1 MKKFKTFYN
10 IYSLERRFVAILL
23 IILTLFT
30 ALAIRVFYLQI
41 ISNKHLQM
49 LAAEEWLRDL
59 PLSSRRGEILD
70 SNGVSLAT
78 TITTYDVYVRARN
91 VTEPASLAQAISNKL
106 NIDYETAYSKVT
118 NKSFSEILIKM
129 QVEEATAKSLTE
141 YKGVYL
147 SQNVAR
153 VYPYSSLLTQVLGYC
168 TIDNIGQAGIEAYYD
183 KYLKGVDG
191 KSLTQTNAQGKEIEN
206 SLSYYI
212 PSVPGADIVTTIDV
226 QMQTILESELQ
237 TAYIENKALGVSGII
252 IDAKSGAIKAMSCLP
267 SFDLNN
273 VPRDDISALQQM
285 TKNSTVVD
293 VYEPG
298 STFKLVTLAA
308 ALNEGLTNVDEHFFC
323 SGRCTVDGETIKCW
337 KSTGHG
343 SITLAEAFEKS
354 CNCVFVNLALRL
366 GIEKYYDY
374 LSLFGL
380 GEKTGVDI
388 ASESSGIIMPKEQVK
403 IVDLAR
409 IGFGHAIAVT
419 ELQLVNVYAKICS
432 GKDLTPYLVEDISSE
447 GNTLYKH
454 TTASTDID
462 LKQSTIETVNALL
475 ANNMNSEGNMTFI
488 PGYDIGGKTGTAQKY
503 DENGAIASGKYIS
516 SFIGTYPASDPEYI
530 LIVCVNEPSAGAYYG
545 GVVAKPVGQK
555 IFSRIFEMKA
565 IAPNDETQLTNKP
578 SIEMPNLVGM
588 TLADASAKLKQLG
601 LDAIIENEGEYVLS
615 QLPASGTLLYLGEIA
630 YLITNWEI
638 LSYFIP
644 CVKNENIF
652 DILCLIELGELWNCM
667 ILFQTLNLWELKIT
681 VI

>member
-10 IYSLERRFVAILL
+10 IYSLQKRFLATIL
-23 IILTLFT
+23 IILTLFF
-30 ALAIRVFYLQI
+30 ALSVRVFYLQI
-41 ISNKHLQM
+41 ISNRHLQI
-49 LAAEEWLRDL
+49 LASEEWLRDL
-59 PLSSRRGEILD
+59 PLASRRGEILD
-70 SNGVSLAT
+70 CNGVSLAT

-91 VTEPASLAQAISNKL
+91 VTEPARLASAISESL
-106 NIDYETAYSKVT
+106 NIDYETAYTKVT

-129 QVEEATAKSLTE
+129 QVEESLAKALTE
-141 YKGVYL
+141 YSGVYL

-212 PSVPGADIVTTIDV
+212 PSVAGANLTTTIDV
-226 QMQTILESELQ
+226 QMQTILESELM

-252 IDAKSGAIKAMSCLP
+252 IDAKTGAIKAMSCLP

-273 VPRDDISALQQM
+273 VPRDDISALQLM

-308 ALNEGLTNVDEHFFC
+308 ALNEGLVSEDEHFFC
-323 SGRCTVDGETIKCW
+323 SGRTTVDGETIKCW

-343 SITLAEAFEKS
+343 SLTLSEAFEKS

-374 LSLFGL
+374 LNLFGL

-388 ASESSGIIMPKEQVK
+388 ASESSGIVMSEDQVK

-432 GKDLTPYLVEDISSE
+432 GKDLTPYLVEEIVAEDT
-447 GNTLYKH
+447 TLYKH
-454 TTASTDID
+454 SSASTKID
-462 LKQSTIETVNALL
+462 LKESTISTVNKLL
-475 ANNMNSEGNMTFI
+475 ANNINSEGNMTFVA
-488 PGYDIGGKTGTAQKY
+488 GYDIGGKTGTAQKY
-503 DENGAIASGKYIS
+503 DENGQIASGKYIS
-516 SFIGTYPASDPEYI
+516 SFIGTYPASNPEYI

-545 GVVAKPVGQK
+545 GVVAKPVGQR
-555 IFSRIFEMKA
+555 IFTRIFETKA
-565 IAPNDETQLTNKP
+565 ISPNDESQLTNQP
-578 SIEMPNLVGM
+578 TIEMPNLIGM

-601 LDAIIENEGEYVLS
+601 LDAVIENEGEYVLS
-615 QLPASGTLLYLGEIA
+615 QLPIAGTMLYLGEMT
-630 YLITNWEI
+630 YLITNWNI

-644 CVKNENIF
+644 
-652 DILCLIELGELWNCM
+652 
-667 ILFQTLNLWELKIT
+667 
-681 VI
+681 

>member
-10 IYSLERRFVAILL
+10 IYSLQKRFLATIL
-23 IILTLFT
+23 IILTLFF
-30 ALAIRVFYLQI
+30 ALSIRVFYLQI
-41 ISNKHLQM
+41 ISNRHLQI
-49 LAAEEWLRDL
+49 LASEEWLRDL
-59 PLSSRRGEILD
+59 PLASRRGEILD
-70 SNGVSLAT
+70 CNGVSLAT

-91 VTEPASLAQAISNKL
+91 VTEPARLASAISESL
-106 NIDYETAYSKVT
+106 SIDYETAYTKVT

-129 QVEEATAKSLTE
+129 QVEESLAKALTE
-141 YKGVYL
+141 YSGVYL

-212 PSVPGADIVTTIDV
+212 PSVPGANLTTTIDV
-226 QMQTILESELQ
+226 QMQTILESELM
-237 TAYIENKALGVSGII
+237 TAYLENKALGVSGII
-252 IDAKSGAIKAMSCLP
+252 IDAKTGAIKAMSCLP

-273 VPRDDISALQQM
+273 VPRDDISALQLM

-308 ALNEGLTNVDEHFFC
+308 VLNEGLVSEDEHFFC
-323 SGRCTVDGETIKCW
+323 SGRTTVDGETIKCW

-343 SITLAEAFEKS
+343 SLTLSEAFEKS

-374 LSLFGL
+374 LNFFGL

-388 ASESSGIIMPKEQVK
+388 ASESSGIVMSEDQVK

-419 ELQLVNVYAKICS
+419 ELQLINVYAKICS
-432 GKDLTPYLVEDISSE
+432 GKDLTPYLVEEIVAEDT
-447 GNTLYKH
+447 TLYKH
-454 TTASTDID
+454 SSASTKID
-462 LKQSTIETVNALL
+462 LKESTISTVNKLL
-475 ANNMNSEGNMTFI
+475 ANNINSEGNMTFVA
-488 PGYDIGGKTGTAQKY
+488 GYDIGGKTGTAQKY
-503 DENGAIASGKYIS
+503 DENGQIASGKYIS
-516 SFIGTYPASDPEYI
+516 SFIGTYPASNPEYI

-545 GVVAKPVGQK
+545 GVVAKPVGQR
-555 IFSRIFEMKA
+555 IFTRIFETKA
-565 IAPNDETQLTNKP
+565 ISPNDESQLTNQP
-578 SIEMPNLVGM
+578 TIEMPNLIGM

-601 LDAIIENEGEYVLS
+601 LDAVIENEGEYVLS
-615 QLPASGTLLYLGEIA
+615 QLPMAGTMLYLGEMT
-630 YLITNWEI
+630 YLITN
-638 LSYFIP
+638 
-644 CVKNENIF
+644 
-652 DILCLIELGELWNCM
+652 
-667 ILFQTLNLWELKIT
+667 
-681 VI
+681 

>member
-10 IYSLERRFVAILL
+10 IYSLQKRFLATIL
-23 IILTLFT
+23 IILTLFF
-30 ALAIRVFYLQI
+30 ALSIRVFYLQI
-41 ISNKHLQM
+41 ISNRHLQI
-49 LAAEEWLRDL
+49 LASEEWLRDL
-59 PLSSRRGEILD
+59 PLASRRGEILD
-70 SNGVSLAT
+70 CNGVSLAT

-91 VTEPASLAQAISNKL
+91 VTEPARLASAISESL
-106 NIDYETAYSKVT
+106 NIDYETAYTKVT

-129 QVEEATAKSLTE
+129 QVEESLAKALTE
-141 YKGVYL
+141 YSGVYL

-212 PSVPGADIVTTIDV
+212 PSVPGANLTTTIDV
-226 QMQTILESELQ
+226 QMQTILESELM
-237 TAYIENKALGVSGII
+237 TAYLENKALGVSGII
-252 IDAKSGAIKAMSCLP
+252 IDAKTGEIKAMSCLP

-273 VPRDDISALQQM
+273 VPRDDISALQLM

-308 ALNEGLTNVDEHFFC
+308 ALNEGLVSEDEHFFC
-323 SGRCTVDGETIKCW
+323 SGRTTVDGETIKCW

-343 SITLAEAFEKS
+343 SLTLSEAFEKS

-374 LSLFGL
+374 LNLFGL

-388 ASESSGIIMPKEQVK
+388 ASESSGIVMSEDQVK

-432 GKDLTPYLVEDISSE
+432 GKDLTPYLVEEIVAEDT
-447 GNTLYKH
+447 TLYKH
-454 TTASTDID
+454 SSASTKID
-462 LKQSTIETVNALL
+462 LKESTISTVNKLL
-475 ANNMNSEGNMTFI
+475 ANNINSEGNMTFVA
-488 PGYDIGGKTGTAQKY
+488 GYDIGGKTGTAQKY
-503 DENGAIASGKYIS
+503 DENGQIASGKYIS
-516 SFIGTYPASDPEYI
+516 SFIGTYPASNPEYI

-545 GVVAKPVGQK
+545 GVVAKPVGQR
-555 IFSRIFEMKA
+555 IFTRIFETKA
-565 IAPNDETQLTNKP
+565 ISPNDESQLTNQP
-578 SIEMPNLVGM
+578 SIEMPNLIGM

-615 QLPASGTLLYLGEIA
+615 QLPMAGTMLYLGEMT
-630 YLITNWEI
+630 YLITN
-638 LSYFIP
+638 
-644 CVKNENIF
+644 
-652 DILCLIELGELWNCM
+652 
-667 ILFQTLNLWELKIT
+667 
-681 VI
+681 

>member
-10 IYSLERRFVAILL
+10 IYSLQKRFLATIL
-23 IILTLFT
+23 IILTLFF
-30 ALAIRVFYLQI
+30 ALSIRVFYLQI
-41 ISNKHLQM
+41 ISNRHLQI
-49 LAAEEWLRDL
+49 LASEEWLRDL
-59 PLSSRRGEILD
+59 PLASRRGEILD
-70 SNGVSLAT
+70 CNGVSLAT

-91 VTEPASLAQAISNKL
+91 VTEPARLASAISESL
-106 NIDYETAYSKVT
+106 NIDYETAYTKVT

-129 QVEEATAKSLTE
+129 QVEESLAKALTE
-141 YKGVYL
+141 YSGVYL

-212 PSVPGADIVTTIDV
+212 PSVPGANLTTTIDV
-226 QMQTILESELQ
+226 QMQTILESELM
-237 TAYIENKALGVSGII
+237 TAYLENKALGVSGII
-252 IDAKSGAIKAMSCLP
+252 IDAKTGAIKAMSCLP

-273 VPRDDISALQQM
+273 VPRDDISALQLM

-308 ALNEGLTNVDEHFFC
+308 ALNEGLVSEDEHFFC
-323 SGRCTVDGETIKCW
+323 SGRTTVDGETIKCW

-343 SITLAEAFEKS
+343 SLTLSEAFEKS

-374 LSLFGL
+374 LNLFGL

-388 ASESSGIIMPKEQVK
+388 ASESSGIVMSEDQVK

-432 GKDLTPYLVEDISSE
+432 GKDLTPYLVEEIVAEDT
-447 GNTLYKH
+447 TLYKH
-454 TTASTDID
+454 SSASTKID
-462 LKQSTIETVNALL
+462 LKESTISTVNKLL
-475 ANNMNSEGNMTFI
+475 ANNINSEGNMTFVA
-488 PGYDIGGKTGTAQKY
+488 GYDIGGKTGTAQKY
-503 DENGAIASGKYIS
+503 DENGQIASGKYIS
-516 SFIGTYPASDPEYI
+516 SFIGTYPASNPEYI

-545 GVVAKPVGQK
+545 GVVAKPVGQR
-555 IFSRIFEMKA
+555 IFTRIFETKA
-565 IAPNDETQLTNKP
+565 FSPNDESQLTNQP
-578 SIEMPNLVGM
+578 TIEMPNLIGM

-601 LDAIIENEGEYVLS
+601 LDAVIENEGEYVLS
-615 QLPASGTLLYLGEIA
+615 QLPMAGTMLYLGEMT
-630 YLITNWEI
+630 YLITN
-638 LSYFIP
+638 
-644 CVKNENIF
+644 
-652 DILCLIELGELWNCM
+652 
-667 ILFQTLNLWELKIT
+667 
-681 VI
+681 

>member
-10 IYSLERRFVAILL
+10 IYSLQKRFLATIL
-23 IILTLFT
+23 IILTLFF
-30 ALAIRVFYLQI
+30 ALSVRVFYLQI
-41 ISNKHLQM
+41 ISNRHLQI
-49 LAAEEWLRDL
+49 LASEEWLRDL
-59 PLSSRRGEILD
+59 PLASRRGEILD
-70 SNGVSLAT
+70 CNGVSLAT

-91 VTEPASLAQAISNKL
+91 VTEPARLASAISESL
-106 NIDYETAYSKVT
+106 NIDYETAYTKVT

-129 QVEEATAKSLTE
+129 QVEESLAKALTE
-141 YKGVYL
+141 YSGVYL

-212 PSVPGADIVTTIDV
+212 PSVAGANLTTTIDV
-226 QMQTILESELQ
+226 QMQTILESELM
-237 TAYIENKALGVSGII
+237 TAYLENKALGVSGII
-252 IDAKSGAIKAMSCLP
+252 IDAKTGAIKAMSCLP

-273 VPRDDISALQQM
+273 VPRDDISALQLM

-308 ALNEGLTNVDEHFFC
+308 ALNEGLVSEDEHFFC
-323 SGRCTVDGETIKCW
+323 SGRTTVDGETIKCW

-343 SITLAEAFEKS
+343 SLTLSEAFEKS

-374 LSLFGL
+374 LNLFGL

-388 ASESSGIIMPKEQVK
+388 ASESSGIVMSEDQVK

-432 GKDLTPYLVEDISSE
+432 GKDLTPYLVEEIVAEDT
-447 GNTLYKH
+447 TLYKH
-454 TTASTDID
+454 SSASTKID
-462 LKQSTIETVNALL
+462 LKESTISTVNKLL
-475 ANNMNSEGNMTFI
+475 ANNINSEGNMTFVA
-488 PGYDIGGKTGTAQKY
+488 GYDIGGKTGTAQKY
-503 DENGAIASGKYIS
+503 DENGQIASGKYIS
-516 SFIGTYPASDPEYI
+516 SFIGTYPASNPEYI

-545 GVVAKPVGQK
+545 GVVAKPVGQR
-555 IFSRIFEMKA
+555 IFTRIFETKA
-565 IAPNDETQLTNKP
+565 ISPNDESQLTNQP
-578 SIEMPNLVGM
+578 TIEMPNLIGM

-601 LDAIIENEGEYVLS
+601 LDAVIENEGEYVLS
-615 QLPASGTLLYLGEIA
+615 QLPIAGTMLYLGEMT
-630 YLITNWEI
+630 YLITN
-638 LSYFIP
+638 
-644 CVKNENIF
+644 
-652 DILCLIELGELWNCM
+652 
-667 ILFQTLNLWELKIT
+667 
-681 VI
+681 

>member
-10 IYSLERRFVAILL
+10 IYSLQKRFLATIL
-23 IILTLFT
+23 IILTLFF
-30 ALAIRVFYLQI
+30 ALSIRVFYLQI
-41 ISNKHLQM
+41 ISNRHLQI
-49 LAAEEWLRDL
+49 LASEEWLRDL
-59 PLSSRRGEILD
+59 PLASRRGEILD
-70 SNGVSLAT
+70 CNGVSLAT

-91 VTEPASLAQAISNKL
+91 VTEPARLASAISESL
-106 NIDYETAYSKVT
+106 NIDYETAYTKVT

-129 QVEEATAKSLTE
+129 QVEESLAKALTE
-141 YKGVYL
+141 YSGVYL

-212 PSVPGADIVTTIDV
+212 PSVPGANLTTTIDV
-226 QMQTILESELQ
+226 QMQTILESELM
-237 TAYIENKALGVSGII
+237 TAYLENKALGVSGII
-252 IDAKSGAIKAMSCLP
+252 IDAKTGAIKAMSCLP

-273 VPRDDISALQQM
+273 VPRDDISALQLM

-308 ALNEGLTNVDEHFFC
+308 ALNEGLVSEDEHFFC
-323 SGRCTVDGETIKCW
+323 SGRTTVDGETIKCW

-343 SITLAEAFEKS
+343 SLTLSEAFEKS

-374 LSLFGL
+374 LNLFGL

-388 ASESSGIIMPKEQVK
+388 ASESSGIVMSEDQVK

-432 GKDLTPYLVEDISSE
+432 GKDLTPYLVEDIVAE
-447 GNTLYKH
+447 DTTLYKH
-454 TTASTDID
+454 SSASTKID
-462 LKQSTIETVNALL
+462 LKESTISTVNKLL
-475 ANNMNSEGNMTFI
+475 ANNINSEGNMTFVA
-488 PGYDIGGKTGTAQKY
+488 GYDIGGKTGTAQKY
-503 DENGAIASGKYIS
+503 DENGQIASGKYIS
-516 SFIGTYPASDPEYI
+516 SFIGTYPASNPEYI

-545 GVVAKPVGQK
+545 GVVAKPVGQR
-555 IFSRIFEMKA
+555 IFTRIFETKA
-565 IAPNDETQLTNKP
+565 ISPNDESQLTNQP
-578 SIEMPNLVGM
+578 TIEMPNLIGM

-615 QLPASGTLLYLGEIA
+615 QLPMAGTMLYLGEMT
-630 YLITNWEI
+630 YLITN
-638 LSYFIP
+638 
-644 CVKNENIF
+644 
-652 DILCLIELGELWNCM
+652 
-667 ILFQTLNLWELKIT
+667 
-681 VI
+681 

>member
-10 IYSLERRFVAILL
+10 IYSLQKRFLATIL
-23 IILTLFT
+23 IILTLFF
-30 ALAIRVFYLQI
+30 ALSIRVFYLQI
-41 ISNKHLQM
+41 ISNRHLQI
-49 LAAEEWLRDL
+49 LASEEWLRDL
-59 PLSSRRGEILD
+59 PLASRRGEILD
-70 SNGVSLAT
+70 CNGVSLAT

-91 VTEPASLAQAISNKL
+91 VTEPARLASAISESL
-106 NIDYETAYSKVT
+106 NIDYETAYTKVT

-129 QVEEATAKSLTE
+129 QVEESLAKALTE
-141 YKGVYL
+141 YSGVYL

-212 PSVPGADIVTTIDV
+212 PSVPGANLTTTIDV
-226 QMQTILESELQ
+226 QMQTILESELM
-237 TAYIENKALGVSGII
+237 TAYLENKALGVSGII
-252 IDAKSGAIKAMSCLP
+252 IDAKTGAIKAMSCLP

-273 VPRDDISALQQM
+273 VPRDDISALQLM

-308 ALNEGLTNVDEHFFC
+308 ALNEGLVSEDEHFFC
-323 SGRCTVDGETIKCW
+323 SGRTTVDGETIKCW

-343 SITLAEAFEKS
+343 SLTLSEAFEKS

-374 LSLFGL
+374 LNLFGL

-388 ASESSGIIMPKEQVK
+388 ASESSGIVMSEDQVK

-432 GKDLTPYLVEDISSE
+432 GKDLTPYLVEEIVAEDT
-447 GNTLYKH
+447 TLYKH
-454 TTASTDID
+454 SSASTKID
-462 LKQSTIETVNALL
+462 LKESTISTVNKLL
-475 ANNMNSEGNMTFI
+475 ANNINSEGNMTFVA
-488 PGYDIGGKTGTAQKY
+488 GYDIGGKTGTAQKY
-503 DENGAIASGKYIS
+503 DEYGQIASGKYIS
-516 SFIGTYPASDPEYI
+516 SFIGTYPASNPEYI

-545 GVVAKPVGQK
+545 GVVAKPVGQR
-555 IFSRIFEMKA
+555 IFTRIFETKA
-565 IAPNDETQLTNKP
+565 FSPNDESQLTNQP
-578 SIEMPNLVGM
+578 TIEMPNLIGM

-601 LDAIIENEGEYVLS
+601 LDAVIENEGEYVLS
-615 QLPASGTLLYLGEIA
+615 QLPMAGTMLYLGEMT
-630 YLITNWEI
+630 YLITN
-638 LSYFIP
+638 
-644 CVKNENIF
+644 
-652 DILCLIELGELWNCM
+652 
-667 ILFQTLNLWELKIT
+667 
-681 VI
+681 

>member
-10 IYSLERRFVAILL
+10 IYSLQKRFLATIL
-23 IILTLFT
+23 IILTLFF
-30 ALAIRVFYLQI
+30 ALSIRVFYLQI
-41 ISNKHLQM
+41 ISNRHLQI
-49 LAAEEWLRDL
+49 LASEEWLRDL
-59 PLSSRRGEILD
+59 PLASRRGEILD
-70 SNGVSLAT
+70 CNGVSLAT

-91 VTEPASLAQAISNKL
+91 VTEPARLASAISESL
-106 NIDYETAYSKVT
+106 NIDYETAYTKVT

-129 QVEEATAKSLTE
+129 QVEESLAKALTE
-141 YKGVYL
+141 YSGVYL

-212 PSVPGADIVTTIDV
+212 PSVAGANLTTTIDV
-226 QMQTILESELQ
+226 QMQTILESELM
-237 TAYIENKALGVSGII
+237 TAYLENKALGVSGII
-252 IDAKSGAIKAMSCLP
+252 IDAKTGAIKAMSCLP

-273 VPRDDISALQQM
+273 VPRDDISALQLM

-308 ALNEGLTNVDEHFFC
+308 ALNEGLVSEDEHFFC
-323 SGRCTVDGETIKCW
+323 SGRTTVDGETIKCW

-343 SITLAEAFEKS
+343 SLTLSEAFEKS

-374 LSLFGL
+374 LNLFGL

-388 ASESSGIIMPKEQVK
+388 ASESSGIVMSEDQVK

-432 GKDLTPYLVEDISSE
+432 GKDLTPYLVEEIVAEDT
-447 GNTLYKH
+447 TLYKH
-454 TTASTDID
+454 SSASTKID
-462 LKQSTIETVNALL
+462 LKESTISTVNKLL
-475 ANNMNSEGNMTFI
+475 ANNINSEGNMTFVA
-488 PGYDIGGKTGTAQKY
+488 GYDIGGKTGTAQKY
-503 DENGAIASGKYIS
+503 DENGQIASGKYIS
-516 SFIGTYPASDPEYI
+516 SFIGTYPASNPEYI

-545 GVVAKPVGQK
+545 GVVAKPVGQR
-555 IFSRIFEMKA
+555 IFTRIFETKA
-565 IAPNDETQLTNKP
+565 ISPNDESQLTNQP
-578 SIEMPNLVGM
+578 TIEMPNLIGM

-601 LDAIIENEGEYVLS
+601 LDAVIENEGEYVLS
-615 QLPASGTLLYLGEIA
+615 QLPMAGTMLYLGEMT
-630 YLITNWEI
+630 YLITN
-638 LSYFIP
+638 
-644 CVKNENIF
+644 
-652 DILCLIELGELWNCM
+652 
-667 ILFQTLNLWELKIT
+667 
-681 VI
+681 

>member
-10 IYSLERRFVAILL
+10 IYSLQKRFLATIL
-23 IILTLFT
+23 IILTLFF
-30 ALAIRVFYLQI
+30 ALSIRVFYLQI
-41 ISNKHLQM
+41 ISNRHLQI
-49 LAAEEWLRDL
+49 LASEEWLRDL
-59 PLSSRRGEILD
+59 PLASRRGEILD
-70 SNGVSLAT
+70 CNGVSLAT

-91 VTEPASLAQAISNKL
+91 VTEPARLASAISESL
-106 NIDYETAYSKVT
+106 NIDYETAYTKVT

-129 QVEEATAKSLTE
+129 QVEESLAKALTE
-141 YKGVYL
+141 YSGVYL

-212 PSVPGADIVTTIDV
+212 PSVPGANLTTTIDV
-226 QMQTILESELQ
+226 QMQTILESELM
-237 TAYIENKALGVSGII
+237 TAYLENKALGVSGII
-252 IDAKSGAIKAMSCLP
+252 IDAKTGAIKAMSCLP

-273 VPRDDISALQQM
+273 VPRDDISALQLM

-308 ALNEGLTNVDEHFFC
+308 VLNEGLVSEDEHFFC
-323 SGRCTVDGETIKCW
+323 SGRTTVDGETIKCW

-343 SITLAEAFEKS
+343 SLTLSEAFEKS

-374 LSLFGL
+374 LNLFGL

-388 ASESSGIIMPKEQVK
+388 ASESSGIVMSEDQVK

-432 GKDLTPYLVEDISSE
+432 GKDLTPYLVEEIVAEDT
-447 GNTLYKH
+447 TLYKH
-454 TTASTDID
+454 SSASTKID
-462 LKQSTIETVNALL
+462 LKESTISTVNKLL
-475 ANNMNSEGNMTFI
+475 ANNINSEGNMTFVA
-488 PGYDIGGKTGTAQKY
+488 GYDIGGKTGTAQKY
-503 DENGAIASGKYIS
+503 DENGQIASGKYIS
-516 SFIGTYPASDPEYI
+516 SFIGTYPASNPEYI

-545 GVVAKPVGQK
+545 GVVAKPVGQR
-555 IFSRIFEMKA
+555 IFTRIFETKA
-565 IAPNDETQLTNKP
+565 ISPNDESQLTNQP
-578 SIEMPNLVGM
+578 TIEMPNLIGM
-588 TLADASAKLKQLG
+588 TLADASVKLKQLG

-615 QLPASGTLLYLGEIA
+615 QLPMAGTMLYLGEMT
-630 YLITNWEI
+630 YLITN
-638 LSYFIP
+638 
-644 CVKNENIF
+644 
-652 DILCLIELGELWNCM
+652 
-667 ILFQTLNLWELKIT
+667 
-681 VI
+681 

>member
-10 IYSLERRFVAILL
+10 IYSLQKRFLATIL
-23 IILTLFT
+23 IILTLFF
-30 ALAIRVFYLQI
+30 ALSIRVFYLQI
-41 ISNKHLQM
+41 ISNRHLQI
-49 LAAEEWLRDL
+49 LASEEWLRDL
-59 PLSSRRGEILD
+59 PLASRRGEILD
-70 SNGVSLAT
+70 CNGVSLAT

-91 VTEPASLAQAISNKL
+91 VTEPARLASAISESL
-106 NIDYETAYSKVT
+106 NIDYETAYTKVT

-129 QVEEATAKSLTE
+129 QVEESLAKALTE
-141 YKGVYL
+141 YSGVYL

-212 PSVPGADIVTTIDV
+212 PSVPGANLTTTIDV
-226 QMQTILESELQ
+226 QMQTILESELM
-237 TAYIENKALGVSGII
+237 TAYLENKALGVSGII
-252 IDAKSGAIKAMSCLP
+252 IDAKTGEIKAMSCLP

-273 VPRDDISALQQM
+273 VPRDDISALQLM

-308 ALNEGLTNVDEHFFC
+308 ALNEGLVSEDEHFFC
-323 SGRCTVDGETIKCW
+323 SGRTTVDGETIKCW

-343 SITLAEAFEKS
+343 SLTLSEAFEKS

-374 LSLFGL
+374 LNLFGL

-388 ASESSGIIMPKEQVK
+388 ASESSGIVMSEDQVK

-432 GKDLTPYLVEDISSE
+432 GKDLTPYLVEEIVAEDT
-447 GNTLYKH
+447 TLYKH
-454 TTASTDID
+454 SSASTKID
-462 LKQSTIETVNALL
+462 LKESTISTVNKLL
-475 ANNMNSEGNMTFI
+475 ANNINSEGNMTFVA
-488 PGYDIGGKTGTAQKY
+488 GYDIGGKTGTAQKY
-503 DENGAIASGKYIS
+503 DENGQIASGKYIS
-516 SFIGTYPASDPEYI
+516 SFIGTYPASNPEYI

-545 GVVAKPVGQK
+545 GVVAKPVGQR
-555 IFSRIFEMKA
+555 IFTRIFETKA
-565 IAPNDETQLTNKP
+565 ISPNDESQLTNQP
-578 SIEMPNLVGM
+578 TVEMPNLIGM

-615 QLPASGTLLYLGEIA
+615 QLPMAGTMLYLGEMT
-630 YLITNWEI
+630 YLITN
-638 LSYFIP
+638 
-644 CVKNENIF
+644 
-652 DILCLIELGELWNCM
+652 
-667 ILFQTLNLWELKIT
+667 
-681 VI
+681 

>member
-10 IYSLERRFVAILL
+10 IYSLQKRFLATIL
-23 IILTLFT
+23 IILTLFF
-30 ALAIRVFYLQI
+30 ALSIRVFYLQI
-41 ISNKHLQM
+41 ISNRHLQI
-49 LAAEEWLRDL
+49 LASEEWLRDL
-59 PLSSRRGEILD
+59 PLASRRGEILD
-70 SNGVSLAT
+70 CNGVSLAT

-91 VTEPASLAQAISNKL
+91 VTEPARLASAISESL
-106 NIDYETAYSKVT
+106 NIDYETAYTKVT

-129 QVEEATAKSLTE
+129 QVEESLAKALTE
-141 YKGVYL
+141 YSGVYL

-212 PSVPGADIVTTIDV
+212 PSVPGANLTTTIDV
-226 QMQTILESELQ
+226 QMQTILESELM
-237 TAYIENKALGVSGII
+237 TAYLENKALGVSGII
-252 IDAKSGAIKAMSCLP
+252 IDAKTGAIKAMSCLP

-273 VPRDDISALQQM
+273 VPRDDISALQLM

-308 ALNEGLTNVDEHFFC
+308 ALNEGLVSEDEHFFC
-323 SGRCTVDGETIKCW
+323 SGRTTVDGETIKCW

-343 SITLAEAFEKS
+343 SLTLSEAFEKS

-374 LSLFGL
+374 LNLFGL

-388 ASESSGIIMPKEQVK
+388 ASESSGIVMSEDQVK

-432 GKDLTPYLVEDISSE
+432 GKDLTPYLVEEIVAEDT
-447 GNTLYKH
+447 TLYKH
-454 TTASTDID
+454 SSASTKID
-462 LKQSTIETVNALL
+462 LKESTISTVNKLL
-475 ANNMNSEGNMTFI
+475 ANNINSEGNMTFVA
-488 PGYDIGGKTGTAQKY
+488 GYDIGGKTGTAQKY
-503 DENGAIASGKYIS
+503 DENGQIASGKYIS
-516 SFIGTYPASDPEYI
+516 SFIGTYPASNPEYI
-530 LIVCVNEPSAGAYYG
+530 LIVCVNEPSTGAYYG
-545 GVVAKPVGQK
+545 GVVAKPVGQR
-555 IFSRIFEMKA
+555 IFTRIFETKA
-565 IAPNDETQLTNKP
+565 ISPNDESQLTNQP
-578 SIEMPNLVGM
+578 TIEMPNLIGM
-588 TLADASAKLKQLG
+588 TLADASGKLKQLG
-601 LDAIIENEGEYVLS
+601 LDAVIENEGEYVLS
-615 QLPASGTLLYLGEIA
+615 QLPIAGTMLYLGEMT
-630 YLITNWEI
+630 YLITNWNI

-644 CVKNENIF
+644 
-652 DILCLIELGELWNCM
+652 
-667 ILFQTLNLWELKIT
+667 
-681 VI
+681 

>member
-10 IYSLERRFVAILL
+10 IYSLQKRFLATIL
-23 IILTLFT
+23 IILTLFF
-30 ALAIRVFYLQI
+30 ALSIRVFYLQI
-41 ISNKHLQM
+41 ISNRHLQI
-49 LAAEEWLRDL
+49 LASEEWLRDL
-59 PLSSRRGEILD
+59 PLASRRGEILD
-70 SNGVSLAT
+70 CNGVSLAT

-91 VTEPASLAQAISNKL
+91 VTEPARLASAISESL
-106 NIDYETAYSKVT
+106 NIDYETAYTKVT

-129 QVEEATAKSLTE
+129 QVEESLAKALTE
-141 YKGVYL
+141 YSGVYL

-212 PSVPGADIVTTIDV
+212 PSVPGANLTTTIDV
-226 QMQTILESELQ
+226 QMQTILESELM
-237 TAYIENKALGVSGII
+237 TAYLENKALGVSGII
-252 IDAKSGAIKAMSCLP
+252 IDAKKGAIKAMSCLP

-273 VPRDDISALQQM
+273 VPRDDISALQLM

-308 ALNEGLTNVDEHFFC
+308 ALNEGIVSEDEHFFC
-323 SGRCTVDGETIKCW
+323 SGRTTVDGETIKCW

-343 SITLAEAFEKS
+343 SLTLSEAFEKS

-374 LSLFGL
+374 LNLFGL

-388 ASESSGIIMPKEQVK
+388 ASESSGIVMSEEQVK

-432 GKDLTPYLVEDISSE
+432 GKDLTPYLVEEIVAEDT
-447 GNTLYKH
+447 TLYKH
-454 TTASTDID
+454 SSASTKID
-462 LKQSTIETVNALL
+462 LKESTISTVNKLL
-475 ANNMNSEGNMTFI
+475 ANNINSEGNMTFVA
-488 PGYDIGGKTGTAQKY
+488 GYYIGGKTGTAQKY
-503 DENGAIASGKYIS
+503 DENGQIASGKYIS
-516 SFIGTYPASDPEYI
+516 SFIGTYPASNPEYI

-545 GVVAKPVGQK
+545 GVVAKPVGQR
-555 IFSRIFEMKA
+555 IFTRIFETKA
-565 IAPNDETQLTNKP
+565 ISPNDESQLTNQP
-578 SIEMPNLVGM
+578 TIEMPNLIGM

-601 LDAIIENEGEYVLS
+601 LDAVIENEGEYVLS
-615 QLPASGTLLYLGEIA
+615 QLPMAGTMLYLGEMT
-630 YLITNWEI
+630 YLITN
-638 LSYFIP
+638 
-644 CVKNENIF
+644 
-652 DILCLIELGELWNCM
+652 
-667 ILFQTLNLWELKIT
+667 
-681 VI
+681 

>member
-10 IYSLERRFVAILL
+10 IYSLQKRFLATIL
-23 IILTLFT
+23 IILTLFF
-30 ALAIRVFYLQI
+30 ALSIRVFYLQI
-41 ISNKHLQM
+41 ISNRHLQI
-49 LAAEEWLRDL
+49 LASEEWLRDL
-59 PLSSRRGEILD
+59 PLASRRGEILD
-70 SNGVSLAT
+70 CNGVSLAT

-91 VTEPASLAQAISNKL
+91 VTEPARLASAISESL
-106 NIDYETAYSKVT
+106 NIDYETAYTKVT

-129 QVEEATAKSLTE
+129 QVEESLAKALTE
-141 YKGVYL
+141 YSGVYL

-212 PSVPGADIVTTIDV
+212 PSVPGANLTTTIDV
-226 QMQTILESELQ
+226 QMQTILESELM
-237 TAYIENKALGVSGII
+237 TAYLENKALGVSGII
-252 IDAKSGAIKAMSCLP
+252 IDAKTGAIKAMSCLP

-273 VPRDDISALQQM
+273 VPRDDISALQLM

-308 ALNEGLTNVDEHFFC
+308 ALNEGLVSEDEHFFC
-323 SGRCTVDGETIKCW
+323 SGRTTVDGETIKCW

-343 SITLAEAFEKS
+343 SLTLSEAFEKS

-374 LSLFGL
+374 LNLFGL

-388 ASESSGIIMPKEQVK
+388 ASESSGIVMSEDQVK

-432 GKDLTPYLVEDISSE
+432 GKDLTPYLVEEIVAEDT
-447 GNTLYKH
+447 TLYKH
-454 TTASTDID
+454 SSASTKID
-462 LKQSTIETVNALL
+462 LKESTISTVNKLL
-475 ANNMNSEGNMTFI
+475 ANNINSEGNMTFVA
-488 PGYDIGGKTGTAQKY
+488 GYDIGGKTGTAQKY
-503 DENGAIASGKYIS
+503 DENGQIASGKYIS
-516 SFIGTYPASDPEYI
+516 SFIGTYPASNPEYI

-545 GVVAKPVGQK
+545 GVGAKPVGQR
-555 IFSRIFEMKA
+555 IFTRIFETKA
-565 IAPNDETQLTNKP
+565 ISPNDESQLTNQP
-578 SIEMPNLVGM
+578 TIEMPNLIGM

-601 LDAIIENEGEYVLS
+601 LDAVIENEGEYVLS
-615 QLPASGTLLYLGEIA
+615 QLPMAGTMLYLGEMT
-630 YLITNWEI
+630 YLITNWNI

-644 CVKNENIF
+644 
-652 DILCLIELGELWNCM
+652 
-667 ILFQTLNLWELKIT
+667 
-681 VI
+681 

>member
-10 IYSLERRFVAILL
+10 IYSLQKRFLATIL
-23 IILTLFT
+23 IILTLFF
-30 ALAIRVFYLQI
+30 ALNIRVFYLQI
-41 ISNKHLQM
+41 ISNRHLQI
-49 LAAEEWLRDL
+49 LASEEWLRDL
-59 PLSSRRGEILD
+59 PLASRRGEILD
-70 SNGVSLAT
+70 CNGVSLAT

-91 VTEPASLAQAISNKL
+91 VTEPARLASAISESL
-106 NIDYETAYSKVT
+106 NIDYETAYTKVT

-129 QVEEATAKSLTE
+129 QVEESLAKALTE
-141 YKGVYL
+141 YSGVYL

-212 PSVPGADIVTTIDV
+212 PSVPGANLTTTIDV
-226 QMQTILESELQ
+226 QMQTILESELM
-237 TAYIENKALGVSGII
+237 TAYLENKALGVSGII
-252 IDAKSGAIKAMSCLP
+252 IDAKTGAIKAMSCLP

-273 VPRDDISALQQM
+273 VPRDDISALQLM

-308 ALNEGLTNVDEHFFC
+308 ALNEGLVSEDEHFFC
-323 SGRCTVDGETIKCW
+323 SGRTTVDGETIKCW

-343 SITLAEAFEKS
+343 SLTLSEAFEKS

-374 LSLFGL
+374 LNLFGL

-388 ASESSGIIMPKEQVK
+388 ASESSGIVMSEDQVK

-432 GKDLTPYLVEDISSE
+432 GKDLTPYLVEEIVAEDT
-447 GNTLYKH
+447 TLYKH
-454 TTASTDID
+454 SSASTKID
-462 LKQSTIETVNALL
+462 LKESTISTVNKLL
-475 ANNMNSEGNMTFI
+475 ANNINSEGNMTFVA
-488 PGYDIGGKTGTAQKY
+488 GYDIGGKTGTAQKY
-503 DENGAIASGKYIS
+503 DENGQIASGKYIS
-516 SFIGTYPASDPEYI
+516 SFIGTYPASNPEYI

-545 GVVAKPVGQK
+545 GVVAKPVGQR
-555 IFSRIFEMKA
+555 IFTRIFETKA
-565 IAPNDETQLTNKP
+565 ISPNDESQLTNQP
-578 SIEMPNLVGM
+578 TIEMPNLIGM

-601 LDAIIENEGEYVLS
+601 LDAVIENEGEYVLS
-615 QLPASGTLLYLGEIA
+615 QLPMAGTMLYLGEMT
-630 YLITNWEI
+630 YLITN
-638 LSYFIP
+638 
-644 CVKNENIF
+644 
-652 DILCLIELGELWNCM
+652 
-667 ILFQTLNLWELKIT
+667 
-681 VI
+681 

>member
-10 IYSLERRFVAILL
+10 IYSLQKRFLATIL
-23 IILTLFT
+23 IILTLFF
-30 ALAIRVFYLQI
+30 ALSIRVFYLQI
-41 ISNKHLQM
+41 ISNRHLQI
-49 LAAEEWLRDL
+49 LASEEWLRDL
-59 PLSSRRGEILD
+59 PLASRRGEILD
-70 SNGVSLAT
+70 CNGVSLAT

-91 VTEPASLAQAISNKL
+91 VTEPARLASAISESL
-106 NIDYETAYSKVT
+106 NIDYETAYTKVT

-129 QVEEATAKSLTE
+129 QVEESLAKALTE
-141 YKGVYL
+141 YSGVYL

-212 PSVPGADIVTTIDV
+212 PSVPGANLTTTIDV
-226 QMQTILESELQ
+226 QMQTILESELM
-237 TAYIENKALGVSGII
+237 TAYLENKALGVSGII
-252 IDAKSGAIKAMSCLP
+252 IDAKTGAIKAMSCLP

-273 VPRDDISALQQM
+273 VPRDDISALQLM

-308 ALNEGLTNVDEHFFC
+308 ALNEGLVSEDEHFFC
-323 SGRCTVDGETIKCW
+323 SGRTTVDGETIKCW

-343 SITLAEAFEKS
+343 SLTLSEAFEKS

-374 LSLFGL
+374 LNLFGL

-388 ASESSGIIMPKEQVK
+388 ASESSGIVMSEDQVK

-432 GKDLTPYLVEDISSE
+432 GKDLTPYLVEEIVAEDT
-447 GNTLYKH
+447 TLYKH
-454 TTASTDID
+454 SSASTKID
-462 LKQSTIETVNALL
+462 LKESTISTVNKLL
-475 ANNMNSEGNMTFI
+475 ANNINSEGNMTFVA
-488 PGYDIGGKTGTAQKY
+488 GYYIGGKTGTAQKY
-503 DENGAIASGKYIS
+503 DENGQIASGKYIS
-516 SFIGTYPASDPEYI
+516 SFIGTYPASNPEYI

-545 GVVAKPVGQK
+545 GVVAKPVGQR
-555 IFSRIFEMKA
+555 IFTRIFETKA
-565 IAPNDETQLTNKP
+565 ISPNDESQLTNQP
-578 SIEMPNLVGM
+578 TIEMPNLIGM

-601 LDAIIENEGEYVLS
+601 LDAVIENEGEYVLS
-615 QLPASGTLLYLGEIA
+615 QLPMAGTMLYLGEMT
-630 YLITNWEI
+630 YLITN
-638 LSYFIP
+638 
-644 CVKNENIF
+644 
-652 DILCLIELGELWNCM
+652 
-667 ILFQTLNLWELKIT
+667 
-681 VI
+681 

>member
-10 IYSLERRFVAILL
+10 IYSLQKRFLATIL
-23 IILTLFT
+23 IILTLFF
-30 ALAIRVFYLQI
+30 ALSIRVFYLQI
-41 ISNKHLQM
+41 ISNRHLQI
-49 LAAEEWLRDL
+49 LASEEWLRDL
-59 PLSSRRGEILD
+59 PLASRRGEILD
-70 SNGVSLAT
+70 CNGVSLAT

-91 VTEPASLAQAISNKL
+91 VTEPARLASAISESL
-106 NIDYETAYSKVT
+106 NIDYETAYTKVT

-129 QVEEATAKSLTE
+129 QVEESLAKALTE
-141 YKGVYL
+141 YSGVYL

-212 PSVPGADIVTTIDV
+212 PSVPGANLTTTIDV
-226 QMQTILESELQ
+226 QMQTILESELM
-237 TAYIENKALGVSGII
+237 TAYLENKALGVSGII
-252 IDAKSGAIKAMSCLP
+252 IDAKTGEIKAMSCLP

-273 VPRDDISALQQM
+273 VPRDDISALQLM

-308 ALNEGLTNVDEHFFC
+308 ALNEGLVSEDEHFFC
-323 SGRCTVDGETIKCW
+323 SGRTTVDGETIKCW

-343 SITLAEAFEKS
+343 SLTLSEAFEKS

-374 LSLFGL
+374 LNLFGL

-388 ASESSGIIMPKEQVK
+388 ASESSGIVMSEDQVK

-432 GKDLTPYLVEDISSE
+432 GKDLTPYLVEEIVAEDT
-447 GNTLYKH
+447 TLYKH
-454 TTASTDID
+454 SSASTKID
-462 LKQSTIETVNALL
+462 LKESTISTVNKLL
-475 ANNMNSEGNMTFI
+475 ANNINSEGNMTFVA
-488 PGYDIGGKTGTAQKY
+488 GYDIGGKTGTAQKY
-503 DENGAIASGKYIS
+503 DENGQIASGKYIS
-516 SFIGTYPASDPEYI
+516 SFIGTYPASNPEYI

-545 GVVAKPVGQK
+545 GVVAKPVGQR
-555 IFSRIFEMKA
+555 IFTRIFETKA
-565 IAPNDETQLTNKP
+565 FSPNDESQLTNQP
-578 SIEMPNLVGM
+578 TIEMPNLIGM

-601 LDAIIENEGEYVLS
+601 LDAVIENEGEYVLS
-615 QLPASGTLLYLGEIA
+615 QLPMAGTMLYLGEMT
-630 YLITNWEI
+630 YLITN
-638 LSYFIP
+638 
-644 CVKNENIF
+644 
-652 DILCLIELGELWNCM
+652 
-667 ILFQTLNLWELKIT
+667 
-681 VI
+681 

>member
-10 IYSLERRFVAILL
+10 IYSLQKRFLATIL
-23 IILTLFT
+23 IILTLFF
-30 ALAIRVFYLQI
+30 ALSIRVFYLQI
-41 ISNKHLQM
+41 ISNRHLQI
-49 LAAEEWLRDL
+49 LASEEWLRDL
-59 PLSSRRGEILD
+59 PLASRRGEILD
-70 SNGVSLAT
+70 CNGVSLAT

-91 VTEPASLAQAISNKL
+91 VTEPARLASAISESL
-106 NIDYETAYSKVT
+106 NIDYETAYTKVT

-129 QVEEATAKSLTE
+129 QVEESLAKALTE
-141 YKGVYL
+141 YSGVYL

-212 PSVPGADIVTTIDV
+212 PSVPGANLTTTIDV
-226 QMQTILESELQ
+226 QMQTILESELM
-237 TAYIENKALGVSGII
+237 TAYLENKALGVSGII
-252 IDAKSGAIKAMSCLP
+252 IDAKTGAIKAMSCLP

-273 VPRDDISALQQM
+273 VPRDDISALQLM

-308 ALNEGLTNVDEHFFC
+308 ALNEGLVSEDEHFFC
-323 SGRCTVDGETIKCW
+323 SGRTTVDGETIKCW

-343 SITLAEAFEKS
+343 SLTLSEAFEKS

-374 LSLFGL
+374 LNLFGL

-388 ASESSGIIMPKEQVK
+388 ASESSGIVMSEDQVK

-432 GKDLTPYLVEDISSE
+432 GKDLTPYLVEEIVAEDT
-447 GNTLYKH
+447 TLYKH
-454 TTASTDID
+454 SSASTKID
-462 LKQSTIETVNALL
+462 LKESTISTVNKLL
-475 ANNMNSEGNMTFI
+475 ANNINSEGNMTFVA
-488 PGYDIGGKTGTAQKY
+488 GYDIGGKTGTAQKY
-503 DENGAIASGKYIS
+503 DENGQIASGKYIS
-516 SFIGTYPASDPEYI
+516 SFIGTYPASNPEYI

-545 GVVAKPVGQK
+545 GVVAKPVGQR
-555 IFSRIFEMKA
+555 IFTRIFETKA
-565 IAPNDETQLTNKP
+565 FSPNDESQLTNQP
-578 SIEMPNLVGM
+578 TIEMPNLIGM
-588 TLADASAKLKQLG
+588 TLADASVKLKQLG

-615 QLPASGTLLYLGEIA
+615 QLPMAGTMLYLGEMT
-630 YLITNWEI
+630 YLITN
-638 LSYFIP
+638 
-644 CVKNENIF
+644 
-652 DILCLIELGELWNCM
+652 
-667 ILFQTLNLWELKIT
+667 
-681 VI
+681 

>member
-10 IYSLERRFVAILL
+10 IYSLQKRFLATIL
-23 IILTLFT
+23 IILTLFF
-30 ALAIRVFYLQI
+30 ALSIRVFYLQI
-41 ISNKHLQM
+41 ISNRHLQI
-49 LAAEEWLRDL
+49 LASEEWLRDL
-59 PLSSRRGEILD
+59 PLASRRGEILD
-70 SNGVSLAT
+70 CNGVSLAT

-91 VTEPASLAQAISNKL
+91 VTEPARLASAISESL
-106 NIDYETAYSKVT
+106 NIDYETAYTKVT

-129 QVEEATAKSLTE
+129 QVEESLAKALTE
-141 YKGVYL
+141 YSGVYL

-212 PSVPGADIVTTIDV
+212 PSVPGANLTTTIDV
-226 QMQTILESELQ
+226 QMQTILESELM
-237 TAYIENKALGVSGII
+237 TAYLENKALGVSGII
-252 IDAKSGAIKAMSCLP
+252 IDAKTGEIKAMSCLP

-273 VPRDDISALQQM
+273 VPRDDISALQLM

-308 ALNEGLTNVDEHFFC
+308 ALNEGLVSEDEHFFC
-323 SGRCTVDGETIKCW
+323 SGRTTVDGETIKCW

-343 SITLAEAFEKS
+343 SLTLSEAFEKS

-374 LSLFGL
+374 LNLFGL

-388 ASESSGIIMPKEQVK
+388 ASESSGIVMSEDQVK

-432 GKDLTPYLVEDISSE
+432 GKDLTPYLVEEIVAEDT
-447 GNTLYKH
+447 TLYKH
-454 TTASTDID
+454 SSASTKID
-462 LKQSTIETVNALL
+462 LKESTISTVNKLL
-475 ANNMNSEGNMTFI
+475 ANNINSEGNMTFVA
-488 PGYDIGGKTGTAQKY
+488 GYDIGGKTGTAQKY
-503 DENGAIASGKYIS
+503 DENGQIASGKYIS
-516 SFIGTYPASDPEYI
+516 SFIGTYPASNPEYI

-545 GVVAKPVGQK
+545 GVVAKPVGQR
-555 IFSRIFEMKA
+555 IFTRIFETKA
-565 IAPNDETQLTNKP
+565 FSPNDESQLTNQP
-578 SIEMPNLVGM
+578 TIEMPNLIGM
-588 TLADASAKLKQLG
+588 TLADASVKLKQLG

-615 QLPASGTLLYLGEIA
+615 QLPMAGTMLYLGEMT
-630 YLITNWEI
+630 YLITNWNI

-644 CVKNENIF
+644 
-652 DILCLIELGELWNCM
+652 
-667 ILFQTLNLWELKIT
+667 
-681 VI
+681 